1 MQGPGDERGRGKT
14 QALSDFLEL
23 SVQRESQGV
32 TTNPKTCGNRVAD
45 GLGLFRGGLPKD
57 E

>member
-1 MQGPGDERGRGKT
+1 MQGPGDEQGRGKT
-14 QALSDFLEL
+14 QARSDFLEL
-23 SVQRESQGV
+23 SVQWGSQGV
-32 TTNPKTCGNRVAD
+32 TTNPQTCENRVAD